1 MSRPPRALSLY
12 PRAYRMAY
20 GEEIAAHYAEST
32 AGASRLERWREE
44 ADLAGH
50 GVRLRSRLTS
60 TDTAG
65 RILAAAAPYAAI
77 GAAAYAALV
86 FAQWAVLA
94 ALMTSQPDA
103 PAGLL
108 LGAGAAGDLLL
119 AAAGATALAGR
130 WHATRRLMLL
140 GTLLLAVQWIGDRVY
155 VVEGPSRPLSL
166 GLALVLVF
174 GCPPDTPP
182 VRKGQR
188 GRMAVFAALTLV
200 LLPAMLFSGI
210 NPEVVFVGLG
220 SAALPVLVLT
230 VLLAVE
236 GARSATPVVQTAGV
250 ALSVLPWLTFFVQIL
265 HWELDV
271 LALYGIL
278 LAVAVLTV
286 WAWHFRRSR
295 SVGSPV

>member
-32 AGASRLERWREE
+32 AGASRLERWREA

-50 GVRLRSRLTS
+50 GMRLRSRLTS
-60 TDTAG
+60 TDTGG

-77 GAAAYAALV
+77 GAAVYAALV
-86 FAQWAVLA
+86 LAQWALLT
-94 ALMTSQPDA
+94 ALMGPHPDA
-103 PAGLL
+103 PTGVP
-108 LGAGAAGDLLL
+108 LGAGIAGDLLL
-119 AAAGATALAGR
+119 VTAGATALGGR

-140 GTLLLAVQWIGDRVY
+140 GTLLLAVQWIGDGVY
-155 VVEGPSRPLSL
+155 ILEGPSRPLSL
-166 GLALVLVF
+166 GLALVLTL

-188 GRMAVFAALTLV
+188 GRMAVFAALNLLLV
-200 LLPAMLFSGI
+200 PALLFSGYNMGI
-210 NPEVVFVGLG
+210 PFMGLG
-220 SAALPVLVLT
+220 SAALPVLVLA
-230 VLLAVE
+230 VLMTVE

-250 ALSVLPWLTFFVQIL
+250 AVSVLPWLTFFVQVL
-265 HWELDV
+265 HWELNV
-271 LALYGIL
+271 LAVYGGL
-278 LAVAVLTV
+278 LAVGVLAV